1 LGPVRTYDRS
11 VTRRGVD
18 AGDLLVVE
26 IVDGVEVT
34 PTSRRSAGPDRASGR
49 GFGAGWACAGVL
61 LAAVVTMLV
70 GFAVNRP
77 ASLPAAAGPTS
88 PNTSAPAVPW
98 VLGGVYAT
106 GRRCAVRYKSE
117 LQLGVEVVNLGREPV
132 GLLRMALA
140 HQHTAIHATVTG
152 LGTCAQWG
160 PTEALAG
167 AALLPGRTAW
177 LSALFDVT
185 AACMHAEPL
194 RLRLT
199 YTAGGRHTSTYLT
212 GFPDLADAP
221 YPNCT
226 DR

>member
-1 LGPVRTYDRS
+1 

-26 IVDGVEVT
+26 IVDGIELA
-34 PTSRRSAGPDRASGR
+34 PTSRRSAGPDRASGP
-49 GFGAGWACAGVL
+49 GFRAGWASAGVL

-77 ASLPAAAGPTS
+77 AAPPAAAGGATPSTA
-88 PNTSAPAVPW
+88 TAAVPW

-117 LQLGVEVVNLGREPV
+117 LQLGVEVVNLGREPI
-132 GLLRMALA
+132 GLLRMAVA
-140 HQHTAIHATVTG
+140 PEHTGLHATVTG
-152 LGTCAQWG
+152 LGTCMQWG

-199 YTAGGRHTSTYLT
+199 FTADGRQTSTYVT

-221 YPNCT
+221 YPDCV